1 MGGSVDFSRV
11 PLMNLL
17 VVEFGLRPEA
27 VFLGILCA
35 LLGAVFLSRYTRP
48 LGLLTYPLNFIVLLT
63 GAMLAN
69 WLTKDIQL
77 PLRQADEWPLLIS
90 LAGMA
95 VAALLMLL
103 LMPRDR
109 WRR

>member
-1 MGGSVDFSRV
+1 MGGSFDISRV
-11 PLMNLL
+11 PVLNLL
-17 VVEFGLRPEA
+17 VIEFGLRPE
-27 VFLGILCA
+27 VVVLGMICA
-35 LLGAVFLSRYTRP
+35 LIGAIFLSRYTRP
-48 LGLLTYPLNFIVLLT
+48 LGLLTYPLNCLVLLT

-69 WLTKDIQL
+69 WLMKGIQM
-77 PLRQADEWPLLIS
+77 PLRQAVEWPLLIS

-109 WRR
+109 WRH